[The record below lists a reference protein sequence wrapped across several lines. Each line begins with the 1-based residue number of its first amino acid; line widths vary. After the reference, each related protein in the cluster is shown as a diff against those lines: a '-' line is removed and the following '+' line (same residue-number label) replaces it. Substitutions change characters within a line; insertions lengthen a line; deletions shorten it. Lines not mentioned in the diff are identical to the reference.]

1 MTNNQTLL
9 SVRSLSW
16 WVRQTRAFW
25 TRGFCRVVLRMH
37 VQGCWEERGRG
48 QPRGG
53 EKSKGWS
60 LASGSACSAH
70 ITFTSRSRDRPLT
83 YTTLLGCM
91 MRQGF
96 RLQMLENVALTG
108 FVYKKKKER
117 MKLSWFLYLTHQG
130 CVHAKSLQSC
140 PILCNPMDCSPPGSP
155 VHGISQARILK
166 WVAMPSSR
174 GSS

>member
-1 MTNNQTLL
+1 MVSAEWSSECMFRGVGRKGALG
-9 SVRSLSW
+9 SPEVER
-16 WVRQTRAFW
+16 RAK
-25 TRGFCRVVLRMH
+25 R
-37 VQGCWEERGRG
+37 
-48 QPRGG
+48 
-53 EKSKGWS
+53 WS

-70 ITFTSRSRDRPLT
+70 VTFTSRSRDRPT
-83 YTTLLGCM
+83 TCTTLLGCV

-108 FVYKKKKER
+108 FVSKKKR
-117 MKLSWFLYLTHQG
+117 MKLSWLLYLTHQG